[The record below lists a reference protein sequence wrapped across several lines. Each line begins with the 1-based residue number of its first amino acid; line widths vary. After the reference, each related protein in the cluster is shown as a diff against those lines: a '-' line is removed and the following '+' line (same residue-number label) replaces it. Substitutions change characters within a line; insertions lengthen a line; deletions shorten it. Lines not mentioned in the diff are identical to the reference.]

1 MGAASSGG
9 SDNQVSGAE
18 AVYTGGTTYSSRQTT
33 KVNKQIEEQNKRNR
47 ESRQSPITKA
57 IKSGGV
63 TGKIISTLTGDAAK
77 KANLNRRKKFIS
89 NYNKGVPPSERIDLS
104 DEQISSQ
111 QGLSALKEKGYRT
124 VTDTSKD
131 TRSGDQQTQPVK
143 IEPEP
148 VIIKKNIGGT
158 EVQTTDVKLAEEK
171 KKIEEAEDEY
181 DVRRTK
187 RRGRR
192 MTIFTPIGG
201 VGGNLVLGKPT
212 LLGS

>member
-1 MGAASSGG
+1 MGA
-9 SDNQVSGAE
+9 SGAS
-18 AVYTGGTTYSSRQTT
+18 TGGGGGGVGPAGVKVTKTGKKKYGTAKDARRASR
-33 KVNKQIEEQNKRNR
+33 RNELR
-47 ESRQSPITKA
+47 TA

-158 EVQTTDVKLAEEK
+158 EVQTTDVKLAEDK
-171 KKIEEAEDEY
+171 KKTEEAEDEY

-192 MTIFTPIGG
+192 MTILTPTGG
-201 VGGNLVLGKPT
+201 VRGDFVLGKPT

>member
-33 KVNKQIEEQNKRNR
+33 KVNKQIAEQNRRNR

-158 EVQTTDVKLAEEK
+158 EVQTTDVKLAEDK

-192 MTIFTPIGG
+192 MTILTPTGG
-201 VGGNLVLGKPT
+201 VRGDFVLGKPT

>member
-1 MGAASSGG
+1 MGASGP
-9 SDNQVSGAE
+9 S
-18 AVYTGGTTYSSRQTT
+18 TGGGGGVGPAGIKTDGTYGTKKDARKASR
-33 KVNKQIEEQNKRNR
+33 RNELR
-47 ESRQSPITKA
+47 TA

-158 EVQTTDVKLAEEK
+158 EVQTTDVKLAEDK
-171 KKIEEAEDEY
+171 KKTEEAEDEY

-192 MTIFTPIGG
+192 MTILTPTGG
-201 VGGNLVLGKPT
+201 VEETSYLA
-212 LLGS
+212 SQHY